1 MATRKTTKTPTSTLF
16 QQGDVLLQQIPTLP
30 QGAQAKQRSP
40 GRIILAEGEVTGH
53 AHAIEEA
60 EGVQLYTLDQILY
73 LVAEHEVVVTHQEH
87 GPVTLP
93 AGTYQIGIV
102 QEYDYAE
109 REARQVR
116 D

>member
-1 MATRKTTKTPTSTLF
+1 MKLF
-16 QQGDVLLQQIPTLP
+16 QQGDVLMHQIKALP
-30 QGAQAKQRSP
+30 KGAIAK
-40 GRIILAEGEVTGH
+40 GGGAKITLAEGEVTGH
-53 AHAIEEA
+53 SHTIEA
-60 EGVQLYTLDQILY
+60 EDGVQLYTLDQILY
-73 LVAEHEVVVTHQEH
+73 LVAEHEVTVTHQEH

-109 REARQVR
+109 REARKVR